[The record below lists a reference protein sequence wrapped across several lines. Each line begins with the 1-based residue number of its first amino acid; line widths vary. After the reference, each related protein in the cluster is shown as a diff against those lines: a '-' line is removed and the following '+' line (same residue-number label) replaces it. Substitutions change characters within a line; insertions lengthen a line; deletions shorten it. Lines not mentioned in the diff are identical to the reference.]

1 MFTIKNIPRLCQRHK
16 HPHLSVSLK
25 SMCDKPVSMN
35 CTRRENFHGREQL
48 LSLTIIGWLQQYP
61 WLAWLF
67 QFCHFLWICKLQD
80 PFSHFFDFPHTIILY
95 TVGCFDPNILSKKE
109 KYFLLTTSSKVE
121 QHEPRREARFTN
133 HCMIKKPKIPNHM
146 RAVRWST

>member
-1 MFTIKNIPRLCQRHK
+1 MNLYIITSIRFFFLKYTNIHIFTSKNIPKLCQRHK

-25 SMCDKPVSMN
+25 SMCDKPVSIN

-67 QFCHFLWICKLQD
+67 QFCHFLWICKIARSFQSFFRFSPYYNTVHSWVLRSQY
-80 PFSHFFDFPHTIILY
+80 PF
-95 TVGCFDPNILSKKE
+95 
-109 KYFLLTTSSKVE
+109 
-121 QHEPRREARFTN
+121 
-133 HCMIKKPKIPNHM
+133 
-146 RAVRWST
+146 